1 MGGWVEMPKHI
12 VMPFIKQKIY
22 RNSRKC

>member
-1 MGGWVEMPKHI
+1 MPKHI
-12 VMPFIKQKIY
+12 VMPFIKRKIY